1 MDPRKITDRVS
12 FVGAVDWD
20 RRLFDALVPLPDG
33 TSYNAY
39 LIRGSD
45 RVALLDT
52 VDPAMA
58 HVLLG
63 YLEQV
68 PRIDYVVSHHA
79 EQDHSGSLPRV
90 LERYPEARVLCT
102 PQAKALLMDHLGIP
116 EERIQTVAD
125 GETVSLGDR
134 TLQFIHTPWVHW
146 PETMVTYLPEERILF
161 TCDWLGSHLA
171 TSDLYVTDEGKVY
184 EAAKRYY
191 AEIMMPF
198 RRIIQRNLAKIAD
211 LDIGMIAPS
220 HGPIYRRPEMIL
232 QAYRDWVADRPG
244 NRVVVPYISMH
255 GSTRLMVE
263 RLVARLS
270 AAGVPV
276 DQFDLSVADIGKLA
290 IALVD
295 AGTIVIGT
303 PTFHRGPHPTVFY
316 VTHLA
321 NALKPRVAFASI
333 IGSYGWAT
341 QAVEELSALIPD
353 LKVEIIPPVL
363 AKGHPTEAALAKVD
377 ALADAIVEK
386 HREASLL

>member
-33 TSYNAY
+33 TIYNAY

-198 RRIIQRNLAKIAD
+198 RRIIQHNLAKIAD